1 MAAPAAG
8 FQSLPTPPAVADH
21 ARFFISWLRRI
32 APDTHQDQANGDDA
46 ARRPRVEHGAG
57 SGGLTAPEKRWC
69 RTVSN

>member
-1 MAAPAAG
+1 MAASAAG
-8 FQSLPTPPAVADH
+8 FQSLPTPLAVADH

-46 ARRPRVEHGAG
+46 ARRP
-57 SGGLTAPEKRWC
+57 GGLTAPEKRWC